1 MKFTFHL
8 DEILEELGKLSC
20 NYLAVQ
26 SKTRPNS
33 VLALSKGQM
42 QRVDLDFLLKLLVQ
56 LNIEAKNKGLNK
68 TYTIDSI
75 IKFEE

>member
-1 MKFTFHL
+1 MKFTFQL
-8 DEILEELGKLSC
+8 DKILEELEITS

-42 QRVDLDFLLKLLVQ
+42 QRLDLDFLLKLLVQ
-56 LNIEAKNKGLNK
+56 LNIEAKEKGLNK
-68 TYTIDSI
+68 TYTIDDI
-75 IKFEE
+75 IKYEE

>member
-8 DEILEELGKLSC
+8 DKLLEELGITS

-42 QRVDLDFLLKLLVQ
+42 QRVDLTFLSNLLVQ
-56 LNIEAKNKGLNK
+56 LNIEAKEKGLNK
-68 TYTIDSI
+68 TYTIDDI
-75 IKFEE
+75 IKYEE

>member
-1 MKFTFHL
+1 MNFTFHL
-8 DEILEELGKLSC
+8 DKILDELGITS

-42 QRVDLDFLLKLLVQ
+42 QRVDLTFLSNLLVQ
-56 LNIEAKNKGLNK
+56 LNIEAKNKNLNK
-68 TYTIDSI
+68 TYTINDI
-75 IKFEE
+75 IKFEQ